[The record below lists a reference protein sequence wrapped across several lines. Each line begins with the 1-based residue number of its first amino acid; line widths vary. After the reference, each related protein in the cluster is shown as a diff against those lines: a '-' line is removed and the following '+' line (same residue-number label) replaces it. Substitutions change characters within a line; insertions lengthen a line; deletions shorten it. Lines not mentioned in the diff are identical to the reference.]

1 VGNSYCIEL
10 GALDD
15 FDLAV
20 ARFDREGVLT
30 YQNPAAARLF
40 GVSMESHVDIT
51 MLFPDMHERQRVLDQ
66 IKTRIEGK
74 SSVYK
79 TVFHRPDEPGSP
91 GIPIGVFA
99 FPDSDADGHV
109 LGSVTLVRD
118 LREEI
123 AREQIHAVIE
133 SSTDNRTM
141 LDGLATALRNLIEF
155 KDMRVVTMSADR
167 AHLRRLH
174 TTNPED
180 IDQYRLRWWPMP
192 PFILA
197 TLPDSVAELLDVPT
211 LLADSRYQEL
221 LERDEGTRR
230 YLHSG
235 VQQIVRLPVWDENR
249 VVAFFHLDTC
259 ERGRFTED
267 TLRLLERL
275 PVAQAV
281 LGAMHREARE
291 QDKQVLELIG
301 DIGAVSMHVQR
312 AAKVLV
318 NRLVQDFG
326 WDHVSIFQSD
336 ALNSRLRLVIQANLP
351 GHPALPEN
359 CEIATNEPGNK
370 RSAILQA
377 LTRRQHI
384 NKRETRAHGPFAGMP
399 GFEEA
404 GSELAIPIQGR
415 RVRWVLNIESS
426 FTNAFATEEID
437 LLKIL
442 TNEARSVLH
451 RSALFELQEAVLHSI
466 NDAVIETDADG
477 SIRWANRA
485 ARELLGIKN
494 ETASRT
500 SIVALIEKSDMH
512 DTLTK
517 TPHFYHHEVTMR
529 AADGALIPV
538 LLSASTL
545 PDHLSGRVYVA
556 SDFRFQK
563 EVQRMT
569 ELKEVFRQA
578 AMEGR
583 VPLALAA
590 VWLSE
595 FGQAQP
601 ALQEAI
607 DKVAAQLG
615 RADLPLE
622 RLLRLFTSD
631 SEPLGKQCAD
641 LHLALQT
648 TMAELPRNLAEAI
661 ALTEDGD
668 HVQVGVSFDNLQF
681 CIESMISFGLRTRP
695 QSKKLTVVSE
705 RCDGRALFRVCGDW
719 VPDMSSSREP
729 GPSEQWRRKSLSDLT
744 LGDTVISRIIEKA
757 DGQFACELDANLS
770 LQFALPVISG

>member
-40 GVSMESHVDIT
+40 GVSMESRVDIT

-99 FPDSDADGHV
+99 FPDSDTDGHV

-211 LLADSRYQEL
+211 LLADARYQEL

-249 VVAFFHLDTC
+249 VVAFFHLDTF

-267 TLRLLERL
+267 ILRLLERL

-318 NRLVQDFG
+318 NRLVRDFG

-404 GSELAIPIQGR
+404 GSELAVPIQGR

-485 ARELLGIKN
+485 ARDLLGIKN
-494 ETASRT
+494 ETAPRT

-648 TMAELPRNLAEAI
+648 TMAELPSNLAEAI